1 MKEIRLGL
9 VGFGTIG
16 KFHTMAYRNLP
27 LSVKDPQV
35 KPRLVALLRSQLGG
49 GSAPAAAAC
58 FDMVTTDPEEF
69 YAQGLDAV
77 DICTPNHLHLTQV
90 SRALEAGV
98 AVYCEKPLAVNWQE
112 ALMLSNLAE
121 ARRVIT
127 QVAYGM
133 RYAPGI
139 RQIKSLLQEGLL
151 GEVFHFRAY
160 KYHASYLDEKRPI
173 TWRLRFDQSG
183 GGAFQDLGSHLA
195 DLAGYLLGQPARL
208 RAEMR
213 TFIRQRPQGQ
223 SGTMGVVDVDDWA
236 RCSLEYAGGA
246 AGTLEVSRMAA
257 GAGEATGLEIYG
269 SKGSLIY
276 RNDRPETADYYDL
289 SKKHWQTS
297 DLMPVEKSGDRP
309 ISQLWPE
316 KKFSQGDMLNRH
328 LAEIYDFLLN
338 AAEKTPSSIDFRAAA
353 RAQGLVEAAYR
364 SSVQDGAWLNLPLA
378 GG

>member
-1 MKEIRLGL
+1 
-9 VGFGTIG
+9 
-16 KFHTMAYRNLP
+16 MAYRNLP

-35 KPRLVALLRSQLGG
+35 KLRLVALLRSQLGG

-121 ARRVIT
+121 ASRVIT

-139 RQIKSLLQEGLL
+139 RQIKSLLQEGLV

-195 DLAGYLLGQPARL
+195 DWLVTCWDSRRACGPKCAPSSASARKGKVGRWGWWTWMTGRAARWNMPAAQPVRL
-208 RAEMR
+208 K
-213 TFIRQRPQGQ
+213 
-223 SGTMGVVDVDDWA
+223 S
-236 RCSLEYAGGA
+236 A
-246 AGTLEVSRMAA
+246 AWQPD
-257 GAGEATGLEIYG
+257 AGEATGLEIYG

-276 RNDRPETADYYDL
+276 RNERPETADYYDL

-353 RAQGLVEAAYR
+353 HAQGLVEAAYR
-364 SSVQDGAWLNLPLA
+364 SAAQDGGWLNLPLA